1 MWIPA
6 STLQRQ
12 AVRNDASTDAHGLW
26 FLLCVTSSLRVW
38 CCSSCDCVFLIAS
51 LSVPRTRLVCTTLS
65 RPQSMS
71 TSLVSDIQSAI
82 NAKDFKAL
90 ANAVAEAKK
99 SAAEL
104 AKWIALGEEA
114 MAKVSPSKTSAA
126 EKVGVKKVAEKT
138 MAETWTFFFMSRDVF
153 LALPLS
159 EGGVPRHQELRKQ
172 GKLFERRVSLEEVFT
187 QRLARTSV
195 VFSHRWFE
203 PTHPDP
209 QNVKLLKAQ
218 EFVHAQPAVDAV
230 WMDWLSVPQSHGGP
244 PRTEDEEDY
253 FTSTLYNI
261 NMLYLGL
268 QVARCSSYSFRFVFV
283 SALPAL
289 SLSLVIWTFSCE
301 RLNAVISRS
310 SSSTTTS
317 TTGASGPASSAGR
330 RTRWRLPRV

>member
-1 MWIPA
+1 M
-6 STLQRQ
+6 
-12 AVRNDASTDAHGLW
+12 
-26 FLLCVTSSLRVW
+26 
-38 CCSSCDCVFLIAS
+38 
-51 LSVPRTRLVCTTLS
+51 
-65 RPQSMS
+65 
-71 TSLVSDIQSAI
+71 
-82 NAKDFKAL
+82 
-90 ANAVAEAKK
+90 
-99 SAAEL
+99 
-104 AKWIALGEEA
+104 
-114 MAKVSPSKTSAA
+114 
-126 EKVGVKKVAEKT
+126 
-138 MAETWTFFFMSRDVF
+138 
-153 LALPLS
+153 
-159 EGGVPRHQELRKQ
+159 
-172 GKLFERRVSLEEVFT
+172 SLEEVFT

-289 SLSLVIWTFSCE
+289 SLVVLTFCCE
-301 RLNAVISRS
+301 RL
-310 SSSTTTS
+310 
-317 TTGASGPASSAGR
+317 
-330 RTRWRLPRV
+330 